1 MNVLIAAASRNGATA
16 EIAVAISQTLRDRG
30 LSVTVAAPDRISDV
44 DDYDAFVIG
53 SAVYAGH
60 WLQAAIELVERI
72 SPVLGARPVWLF
84 SSGPIGDSG
93 RKLVQK
99 MGADPVDLPALR
111 EQTNA
116 REHRMFAGKLT
127 GEHASFAQ
135 RVSLHVFGL
144 EGDFRDWP
152 AIEQWAGAIADAL
165 LDFDHS
171 IRTADETTSVVGRPS
186 QERSC

>member
-1 MNVLIAAASRNGATA
+1 MNELIAAASRNGATA

-72 SPVLGARPVWLF
+72 SPVLDARPVWLF

-111 EQTNA
+111 EQSNA

-135 RVSLHVFGL
+135 RVSLHVLGL
-144 EGDFRDWP
+144 KGDFRDWQ
-152 AIEQWAGAIADAL
+152 AIEQLTPI
-165 LDFDHS
+165 
-171 IRTADETTSVVGRPS
+171 T
-186 QERSC
+186 